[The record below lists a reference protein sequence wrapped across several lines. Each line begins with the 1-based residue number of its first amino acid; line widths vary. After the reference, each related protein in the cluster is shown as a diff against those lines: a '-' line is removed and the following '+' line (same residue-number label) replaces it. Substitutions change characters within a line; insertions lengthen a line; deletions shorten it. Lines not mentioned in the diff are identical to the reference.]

1 MSLTQEQEIAAYAS
15 ASAVVNAGAGT
26 GKTHMLA
33 ERYLYYLRDRDYSP
47 LELVA
52 VTFTKKAAT
61 ELRSR
66 IRNLVSQQLPERK
79 DLIAELEAAQ
89 ISTIHNLAARI
100 CREHPEQAEVPPD
113 FQILDNEGEAQ
124 LWLNDLLQDAL
135 AELPLSYYQ
144 AIPYSLMKDCIW
156 ELLNDPWTAQK
167 ALNVEIPDPSA
178 LARELRAKARDELL
192 NHPQWEEVKNILYQC
207 QGKAGDK
214 LEEVRQLAIGAI
226 VSLEEDEELTEALT
240 TIDKEVKCNKGSKK
254 NWKENEL
261 KQVKDALTQLREEL
275 IRPQLKKGLINLEP
289 SAFDEQLQQTLPILK
304 DAYQQVSSKLQK
316 IKQQARLLSF
326 TDLEIQ
332 ALKALQEPQVRDYYQ
347 SRWQVFLI
355 DEFQDTNPTQA
366 KLFNHLTQ
374 NTDLTIVGDK
384 KQSIYGF
391 RGAEVTVFDD
401 FRDRVLNHSQGTES
415 LLSHSFRTHEK
426 LIQEVNRIFSPLFNQ
441 DHQSL
446 TAHRRTSPNSD
457 GSSFIQA
464 FAIDNE
470 SPSDSSKT
478 QRRYIEASQIA
489 QTIQGMLSDQTPVWD
504 KETGQLRPIEP
515 SDIAILTR
523 TWEPLTTY
531 GETLAAY
538 DIPSVLKGGGNLL
551 ATREAKDASVLLRF
565 LADPNDDMALIA
577 LLRSP
582 FFGISDRL
590 LFQLAPHHG
599 ESKAKTWWER
609 VETSQDSY
617 LASATETLQF
627 LLAQRNQESPSR
639 LLQIAD
645 HKTGYTAVLN
655 HLSGSKRRA
664 ADWQGFRGLVQQL
677 EQGNHDLFAVMRRL
691 KQFMDEEVEIPRPP
705 IESGNAVSLMTIFSA
720 KGLEWPMVVVAD
732 LTRSQPSSSPAIYF
746 NANHG
751 VALKL
756 KDETGEWQKPVLYRK
771 LENLR
776 QQKEEEEAKR
786 ILYVALTR
794 ARDYL
799 VLTASDSKGNDLDR
813 LKPGLEAANIAI
825 RSIPFDLQQALPPQ
839 PSQIAVSQLSTAET
853 DFLLTPSSSG
863 IFELPVTALTEYASC
878 PKRFQFQFLSGHPG
892 LGETVNHGRTIGT
905 LVHQALEQEI
915 QDLETLACFAEN
927 QENLHI
933 VEEALDLA
941 ETFRQ
946 SSTFESFRG
955 TARAKEYP
963 ITLTIAQVT
972 LNGIADLIGEDW
984 VLDYKTDQEIN
995 PKKHRLQLWAYAKAL
1010 GVSSASL
1017 AYLRHD
1023 QVYTFNDSE
1032 LVEAEEE
1039 ATTLINN
1046 LQQGNYIASPSE
1058 NSCSGCPYY
1067 EICEDRYTLESSS
1080 FSERK

>member
-1 MSLTQEQEIAAYAS
+1 MSLTPEQETAAYAS

-66 IRNLVSQQLPERK
+66 IRKLVSQQLPERK
-79 DLIAELEAAQ
+79 DLIAELEATQ

-100 CREHPEQAEVPPD
+100 CREHPEQADVPPD

-156 ELLNDPWTAQK
+156 KLLNDPWTAQK
-167 ALNVEIPDPSA
+167 ALNVEIPNSSA
-178 LARELRAKARDELL
+178 LAGELRSKARDELL

-207 QGKAGDK
+207 QGKAEDK
-214 LEEVRQLAIGAI
+214 LEEVRQLAISAI
-226 VSLEEDEELTEALT
+226 ASLEEDEEFKEALT
-240 TIDKEVKCNKGSKK
+240 TIDKDVKCNKGSKK
-254 NWKENEL
+254 NWKDDEL
-261 KQVKDALTQLREEL
+261 KQVKDALTQLRDEL

-289 SAFDEQLQQTLPILK
+289 SAFDEELQQILPILK
-304 DAYQQVSSKLQK
+304 DAYHQISTKLQK
-316 IKQQARLLSF
+316 TKQKARLLSF
-326 TDLEIQ
+326 TDLEIH
-332 ALKALQEPQVRDYYQ
+332 ALKALQDTKVRDYYQ

-366 KLFNHLTQ
+366 ELFNHLTH

-415 LLSHSFRTHEK
+415 ILSKSFRTHET
-426 LIQEVNRIFSPLFNQ
+426 LIQEVNRIFSPLLNQ
-441 DHQSL
+441 NHQSL
-446 TAHRRTSPNSD
+446 TAHRTASPHSD

-464 FAIDNE
+464 FTIDDK
-470 SPSDSSKT
+470 STSDSTKT
-478 QRRYIEASQIA
+478 ERQYIEASQIA
-489 QTIQGMLSDQTPVWD
+489 QKIKEMLADQTPVWD

-523 TWEPLTTY
+523 TWAPLTTY

-538 DIPSVLKGGGNLL
+538 EIPSVLKGGGNLL

-565 LADPNDDMALIA
+565 LADPSDDIALIA

-582 FFGISDRL
+582 FFAISDRL
-590 LFQLAPHHG
+590 LFQLAPNPG
-599 ESKAKTWWER
+599 ESPVKKWWER
-609 VETSQDSY
+609 VQTSQDSY
-617 LASATETLQF
+617 LASATETLKA
-627 LLAQRNQESPSR
+627 LLAKRDQHSPSR

-645 HKTGYTAVLN
+645 YKTGYTAVLN
-655 HLSGSKRRA
+655 HLSGSKRRE
-664 ADWQGFRGLVQQL
+664 ADWQGFRDLVQQL

-691 KQFMDEEVEIPRPP
+691 KRLMDEEVEIPRPP

-720 KGLEWPMVVVAD
+720 KGLEWPMVIVAD
-732 LTRSQPSSSPAIYF
+732 LSRSQPSSSPAVYF
-746 NANHG
+746 NGNDG
-751 VALKL
+751 VAFKL

-771 LENLR
+771 LEYLR

-825 RSIPFDLQQALPPQ
+825 ICVPFDSEKALPPQ
-839 PSQIAVSQLSTAET
+839 PSQTAISKLSASET
-853 DFLLTPSSSG
+853 DFLITPSSSG
-863 IFELPVTALTEYASC
+863 IFELPVTALSDYASC

-892 LGETVNHGRTIGT
+892 LGETVNHGRAIGT

-915 QDLETLACFAEN
+915 QDLETLAYFAEN
-927 QENLHI
+927 EENWQI
-933 VEEALDLA
+933 IEEALNLA

-946 SSTFESFRG
+946 SSTFAQFRE
-955 TARAKEYP
+955 TAVAKEYP
-963 ITLTIAQVT
+963 ISVTVQQIT
-972 LNGIADLIGEDW
+972 LNGTADLIGQDW
-984 VLDYKTDQEIN
+984 VLDYKTNREMKPEQH
-995 PKKHRLQLWAYAKAL
+995 KLQLWAYAKAL
-1010 GVSSASL
+1010 GFSTASI

-1023 QVYTFNDSE
+1023 QVYTFNESE
-1032 LVEAEEE
+1032 LIEAEEE
-1039 ATTLINN
+1039 ATTLMKN
-1046 LQQGNYIASPSE
+1046 LQKGNYIASPSAE
-1058 NSCSGCPYY
+1058 NCSGCPYY
-1067 EICEDRYTLESSS
+1067 EICEDRYTLDSSS
-1080 FSERK
+1080 FSASK

>member
-1 MSLTQEQEIAAYAS
+1 MSLTQEQETAAYAPT
-15 ASAVVNAGAGT
+15 SAVVNAGAGT

-100 CREHPEQAEVPPD
+100 CREHAEQADVPPD
-113 FQILDNEGEAQ
+113 FQVLDNEGEAQ

-167 ALNVEIPDPSA
+167 ALNVEVPDPSA
-178 LARELRAKARDELL
+178 LAGELRSKAREELL

-207 QGKAGDK
+207 QGKPGDK
-214 LEEVRQLAIGAI
+214 LEEVRQLAISAI
-226 VSLEEDEELTEALT
+226 ASLEENEEFTEALR

-254 NWKENEL
+254 NWKDDEL

-275 IRPQLKKGLINLEP
+275 IRPRLKHGLINLQS
-289 SAFDEQLQQTLPILK
+289 SAFDEELQQTLPILK
-304 DAYQQVSSKLQK
+304 DAYQQVSSKLHETKQK
-316 IKQQARLLSF
+316 GRLLSF
-326 TDLEIQ
+326 TDLEIH
-332 ALKALQEPQVRDYYQ
+332 ALKALQDPKVRDYYQ
-347 SRWQVFLI
+347 SRWQIFLI

-366 KLFNHLTQ
+366 ELFNHLTHK
-374 NTDLTIVGDK
+374 TDLTIVGDK

-401 FRDRVLNHSQGTES
+401 FRDRVLNHSKGTES
-415 LLSHSFRTHEK
+415 ILSKSFRTHES

-464 FAIDNE
+464 FAIDEE
-470 SPSDSSKT
+470 STSDSTKT
-478 QRRYIEASQIA
+478 ERQYIEASQIA
-489 QTIQGMLSDQTPVWD
+489 QKIKGMLTNQAPVWD
-504 KETGQLRPIEP
+504 KETGQLRPIKP

-538 DIPSVLKGGGNLL
+538 DISSVLKGGGNLL

-565 LADPNDDMALIA
+565 LADPNDDIALIA

-582 FFGISDRL
+582 FFAISDRL
-590 LFQLAPHHG
+590 LFQLAPNYG
-599 ESKAKTWWER
+599 ESPAKTWWER
-609 VETSQDSY
+609 VQTSQDSY
-617 LASATETLQF
+617 LASATERLQF

-664 ADWQGFRGLVQQL
+664 ADWQGFRDLVQQL

-691 KQFMDEEVEIPRPP
+691 KRLMDEEVEIPRPP

-720 KGLEWPMVVVAD
+720 KGLEWPMVIVAD
-732 LTRSQPSSSPAIYF
+732 LTRSQRSSSPAIYF

-751 VALKL
+751 VAFKL
-756 KDETGEWQKPVLYRK
+756 KDETGEWQKPALYRK
-771 LENLR
+771 LEDLR
-776 QQKEEEEAKR
+776 QQKDEEEAKR

-813 LKPGLEAANIAI
+813 LRPGLEVANIAI
-825 RSIPFDLQQALPPQ
+825 RSIPFDSEQALPPQ
-839 PSQIAVSQLSTAET
+839 SSQTPVSHLSASET

-863 IFELPVTALTEYASC
+863 IFELPVTALSEYAAC
-878 PKRFQFQFLSGHPG
+878 PKRFQFQFLEGHPG
-892 LGETVNHGRTIGT
+892 IGETVTQGRKVGT
-905 LVHQALEQEI
+905 LVHQAIENQI
-915 QDLETLACFAEN
+915 QDTAILSGFADPEDSWETLQQAMS
-927 QENLHI
+927 
-933 VEEALDLA
+933 LA

-946 SSTFESFRG
+946 SSTFAQFRE
-955 TARAKEYP
+955 TAVAKEYP
-963 ITLTIAQVT
+963 ISVTIQQIA
-972 LNGIADLIGEDW
+972 LNGTADLIGQDW
-984 VLDYKTDQEIN
+984 VLDYKTNREMKPEQH
-995 PKKHRLQLWAYAKAL
+995 KLQLWAYAKAL
-1010 GVSSASL
+1010 GFSTASI
-1017 AYLRHD
+1017 AYLRHE
-1023 QVYTFNDSE
+1023 QVYTFHQSE
-1032 LVEAEEE
+1032 LAEAEEQ
-1039 ATTLINN
+1039 AISLMAN
-1046 LQQGNYIASPSE
+1046 LHKGDYTASPSPE
-1058 NSCSGCPYY
+1058 TCYGCPYY
-1067 EICEDRYTLESSS
+1067 SICEDRYPVETESSI
-1080 FSERK
+1080 